1 MKLVIQRVKS
11 ASVSIDGQVYNS
23 IQQGLLLLVGVGP
36 DDDQK
41 DLDYAV
47 RKVSQ
52 MRIFSDEEDKMNLSV
67 KDIQGEIL
75 SISQFTL
82 FADTKKG
89 NRPAFTGAAKPDMA
103 SQLYDAF
110 NDQLEKEVPVK
121 RGIFGADMAI
131 ELINDGPVTILLDTK
146 HPWLRKHAVGLDCMF
161 FDIELLGDHL
171 VDRNFLSMDNEVI
184 EACVVIVPLKRDGI
198 TNLEM
203 DLV

>member
-11 ASVSIDGQVYNS
+11 ASVSIDGQVYNA

-36 DDDQK
+36 EDDQK

-67 KDIQGEIL
+67 KDV
-75 SISQFTL
+75 
-82 FADTKKG
+82 
-89 NRPAFTGAAKPDMA
+89 PGAAKPDMA

-146 HPWLRKHAVGLDCMF
+146 NP
-161 FDIELLGDHL
+161 
-171 VDRNFLSMDNEVI
+171 
-184 EACVVIVPLKRDGI
+184 
-198 TNLEM
+198 
-203 DLV
+203 